1 MGGGMA
7 GGGIPGGGYVP
18 QETVLMTRDYA
29 GNGDRVTKTGYEW
42 MDFPSDTTV
51 WDLSSGLK

>member
-1 MGGGMA
+1 MNM
-7 GGGIPGGGYVP
+7 VCV
-18 QETVLMTRDYA
+18 VLMTRDYA